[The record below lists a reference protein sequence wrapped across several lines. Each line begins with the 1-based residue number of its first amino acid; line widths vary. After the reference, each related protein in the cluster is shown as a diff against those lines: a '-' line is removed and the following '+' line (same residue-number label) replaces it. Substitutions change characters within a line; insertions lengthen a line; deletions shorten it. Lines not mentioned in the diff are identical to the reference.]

1 MGGKSI
7 IHTIVSDTLTAS
19 ADYDLNG
26 IPGDYDEIVGYLDVT
41 AASGTTPTLD
51 IDFQNTVDNG
61 TVFFTHSSF
70 TQATAATTERKVF
83 TAPNGITG
91 QIKITVGGT
100 TPSFTFTLRLECKRN
115 G

>member
-7 IHTIVSDTLTAS
+7 IHTIISDTLTS
-19 ADYDLNG
+19 SVDYALNG

-51 IDFQNTVDNG
+51 INFQNTVDGG

-70 TQATAATTERKVF
+70 AQATTTTTERKAF
-83 TAPNGITG
+83 TAPNGIDG
-91 QIKITVGGT
+91 QIQITIGGT
-100 TPSFTFTLRLECKRN
+100 TPSFTFSLRLECKRN
-115 G
+115 S